1 MANATVTINGAHRE
15 VVQIAETI
23 NGVYREVTAIPA
35 TVNGIYREGYVA
47 YKPPVYADRS
57 FNHVNIQNTNMNFLG
72 AQIPM
77 SDFVT
82 ALNYGYTTFNVTIT
96 ATTDRTK
103 AGELY
108 VGLTKNGEDLPYS
121 IAVTGGYAYTWAGS
135 YSTGEDPSYLP
146 DSRTVTYSIDIA
158 SLISQVGANGYI
170 RAGYKA
176 NDYIGY
182 SPWFWGSG
190 SVSNMSFTK

>member
-1 MANATVTINGAHRE
+1 MANATVTINGVHRE
-15 VVQIAETI
+15 VVQIAETV

-35 TVNGIYREGYVA
+35 TVNGVYREGYVA

-57 FNHVNIQNTNMNFLG
+57 FSNVNVQNENMNFLG

-121 IAVTGGYAYTWAGS
+121 ISISGHTPYSWAGS
-135 YSTGEDPSYLP
+135 YSTGEEPSYLP
-146 DSRTVTYSIDIA
+146 DSRTFTYAFDVA

-170 RAGYKA
+170 QAGYKG
-176 NDYIGY
+176 NDYSGY
-182 SPWFWGSG
+182 SPRFWGSG